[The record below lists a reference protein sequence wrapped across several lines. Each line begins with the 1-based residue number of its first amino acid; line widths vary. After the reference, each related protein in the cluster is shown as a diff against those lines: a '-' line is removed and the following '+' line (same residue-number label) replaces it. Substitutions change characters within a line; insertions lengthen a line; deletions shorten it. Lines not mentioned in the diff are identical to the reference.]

1 MFVICPGQA
10 TRWSQGPRYKGK
22 SIICLCLPKSD
33 LGYAGR
39 SKRDKCQSASSCPPS
54 EQRIAGWCFRYICL
68 LLVKQGLKS
77 VFWAKQAGLLKFA
90 SPMPC
95 DRCLNTLSKR
105 YIGVSYLQ
113 PWEWCLWLSPISASV
128 EVQSCVSLGFRF
140 GRWCASSSCRAQGW
154 AFGSLQVSCCPEQSS
169 VWNHTRKTRSLIL
182 LLCWS
187 NAIVTSRAKSKE
199 AVTADFSQAPTTP
212 ILSVCIDQGAIGAA
226 PGVEA
231 LVPSDCLWFPCCVGL
246 KLKVWVFFIN
256 VHDGM
261 GLFLLLLLLIEAA
274 MAYLQHLQM
283 MVHCHCDK
291 IHRVIRDL
299 KLSNN
304 CDSRIT
310 EAVLATTYVWS
321 VNYKPAGTGA
331 FGDEKLDALNGFVN
345 TFAMQETKTTR
356 HWTKTMFCTCVF
368 SIYIK
373 LHLGFTV
380 CLKSRAVHSFTNTSS
395 SLHWTWRMQFS
406 VAHKCL
412 MTNCGVQFLNCRHF
426 WQKGGCQNLLDG
438 LPGMSKPTSNCQNS
452 LQHAVS

>member
-1 MFVICPGQA
+1 MSKKFPQHASSGLKGFSKFGNMLVECKSFHSSSQCLSYCPGQA

-68 LLVKQGLKS
+68 LLVKQGLES

-90 SPMPC
+90 SLMPC

-169 VWNHTRKTRSLIL
+169 VWNHARKTRSLIL

-199 AVTADFSQAPTTP
+199 VSEQRQHCDQEWRDQRICYSWFQSSSDHSHFVCLHWSGRYWCCAWGWSTSAQWLPLISLLCWFEVEG
-212 ILSVCIDQGAIGAA
+212 LS
-226 PGVEA
+226 
-231 LVPSDCLWFPCCVGL
+231 
-246 KLKVWVFFIN
+246 FFIN

-368 SIYIK
+368 PYI
-373 LHLGFTV
+373 
-380 CLKSRAVHSFTNTSS
+380 
-395 SLHWTWRMQFS
+395 
-406 VAHKCL
+406 
-412 MTNCGVQFLNCRHF
+412 
-426 WQKGGCQNLLDG
+426 
-438 LPGMSKPTSNCQNS
+438 
-452 LQHAVS
+452 